1 MRDERGSQENV
12 HDYEIVIIGA
22 GTAGLSAALYGARAG
37 KRVLVLEQK
46 NNGGQIVNSPE
57 VENYPGIRQISGFQF
72 VKDLQEQA
80 EEAGAQIRNVPAERI
95 VTKEAGWEVVTSE
108 GAVQAGSIIL
118 ATGVRHRKL
127 GLPGETELT
136 GNGVS
141 YCAVCDGAFFRDK
154 QVAVVGGGNTALEDA
169 RYLSAYCKKVY
180 LIHRRDRF
188 RGESRLVDELLQK
201 SNVEFILESVITS
214 LQGDDRLE
222 SVLIKNVNTNIIDEL
237 TVSGLFVAVGQ
248 SPQNENFAD
257 IVQLDEKGYIRAG
270 ELCQTNVEG
279 IFAAG
284 DCRTKN
290 VRQLVTAAADGAVS
304 ALGACEY
311 L

>member
-1 MRDERGSQENV
+1 MHDECDGQENV

-57 VENYPGIRQISGFQF
+57 VENYPGIRQISGYEF
-72 VKDLQEQA
+72 VKGLQEQA
-80 EEAGAQIRNVPAERI
+80 EEAGAQIRNIPAKRI
-95 VTKEAGWEVVTSE
+95 VRKETGWAVVTGE
-108 GAVQAGSIIL
+108 GAIQSGSVIL
-118 ATGVRHRKL
+118 ATGVEHRKL
-127 GLPGETELT
+127 GLVGEKELT

-141 YCAVCDGAFFRDK
+141 YCAVCDGAFFREK

-169 RYLSAYCKKVY
+169 RYLAAYCKKVY

-188 RGESRLVDELLQK
+188 RGESRLVDELQQK
-201 SNVEFILESVITS
+201 SNVEFIMESVITS
-214 LQGDDRLE
+214 LQGNEKLE

-237 TVSGLFVAVGQ
+237 TVSGLFVAIGQ
-248 SPQNENFAD
+248 SPQNESFAD
-257 IVQLDEKGYIRAG
+257 IVQLDERGYIRAG
-270 ELCQTNVEG
+270 ESCQTNAEG

-290 VRQLVTAAADGAVS
+290 VRQLVTAAADGAVA